1 MKIKWCPNCF
11 SCLKESET
19 ECPVC
24 HLKPLDLSLEPQPR
38 SEEDTTEE

>member
-24 HLKPLDLSLEPQPR
+24 RTKPLCVSLEPQPHFD
-38 SEEDTTEE
+38 EETAEE